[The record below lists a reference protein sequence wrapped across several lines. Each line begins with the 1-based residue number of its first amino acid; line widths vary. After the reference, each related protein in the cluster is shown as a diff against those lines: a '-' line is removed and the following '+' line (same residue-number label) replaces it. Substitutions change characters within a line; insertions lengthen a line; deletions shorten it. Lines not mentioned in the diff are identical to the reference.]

1 MNDKTTDSRNLA
13 RAKTLAPMRTARSDT
28 LRGQSFIRVPKTAEI
43 VAGDIRRRIVTG
55 QLREGDFLP
64 PEAALIA
71 SLGIS
76 RPTLREAFRILE
88 AEHLITVVR
97 GSRSGARV
105 HAPKVG
111 HVARYAGYA
120 LQAQGTTTADIYEAR
135 LAIEPY
141 LVRRLAK
148 SRTATDLA
156 QLRAEAERV
165 QALTDAGRHTEC
177 MIALAQFHAL
187 LVELCGNRTLFF
199 ITCMLRDVVARH
211 QVEFLRDHVLPIEEQ
226 RLRLLWGIRS
236 FHKLIGLLEAGDA
249 DRAESHWRV
258 HIINANAAWVP
269 AEESHK
275 VIDALG

>member
-1 MNDKTTDSRNLA
+1 MTDSPKPA
-13 RAKTLAPMRTARSDT
+13 RTARPDI
-28 LRGQSFIRVPKTAEI
+28 LRGKSTIRVPKTAEL

-88 AEHLITVVR
+88 AENLITVVR

-105 HAPKVG
+105 HEPKVE

-120 LQAQGTTTADIYEAR
+120 LQAQATTIADIYEAR

-148 SRTATDLA
+148 SRSTEDLA
-156 QLRAEAERV
+156 RLRAQAGRM
-165 QALTDAGRHTEC
+165 QALNQEGRLTDC
-177 MIALAQFHAL
+177 MIALAEFHTL
-187 LVELCGNRTLFF
+187 LVELSGNRTLFF
-199 ITCMLRDVVARH
+199 VTCMLRDVVSRH
-211 QVEFLRDHVLPIEEQ
+211 QVEFLREHILPLEEQ
-226 RLRLLWGIRS
+226 RRRLAWGINS
-236 FHKLIGLLEAGDA
+236 FHKLINLLEAGDA
-249 DRAESHWRV
+249 DRAESQWRV

-269 AEESHK
+269 AEESQK
-275 VIDALG
+275 TIDALP